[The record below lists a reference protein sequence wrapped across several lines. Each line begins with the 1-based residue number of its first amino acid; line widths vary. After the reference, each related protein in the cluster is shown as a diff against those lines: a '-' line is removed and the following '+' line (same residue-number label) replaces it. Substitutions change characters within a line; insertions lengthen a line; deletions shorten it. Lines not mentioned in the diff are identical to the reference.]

1 VDSRAC
7 NDVLN
12 EHLGLAN
19 YSPTLLVVERHP
31 ATLPSTS
38 RSTALVLLDR
48 ICRSPQV
55 AGISSRPIADSP
67 RQMQS
72 CQQALGSLQNASP
85 SQVARAEGTARR
97 QRVGLVS
104 IFLRSDPSSAA
115 AERYVTYLRHMAPI
129 PGYTLLV
136 GGQTAGQMDFDSYL
150 YSRFPLIVLFVL
162 VTIYVV
168 LLVAFRSALLPLKA
182 VLMNVFSILAAY
194 GVVVFAFQDGHL
206 SGVLGF
212 TPVGNVDSIVPV
224 FLFCVLFGISTDYEV
239 FLLSRVQEE
248 YLRTGRNEES
258 VAAGLEVTGRIITSA
273 ALVMMTVFGAFAFA
287 RLVVIKEI
295 GLGLA
300 LAVLVDA
307 TLIRALLVP
316 ATMRLLGRWN
326 WWLPLRGFP
335 EAAQPESVVRAGK
348 TPAAR

>member
-1 VDSRAC
+1 
-7 NDVLN
+7 
-12 EHLGLAN
+12 
-19 YSPTLLVVERHP
+19 
-31 ATLPSTS
+31 
-38 RSTALVLLDR
+38 
-48 ICRSPQV
+48 
-55 AGISSRPIADSP
+55 
-67 RQMQS
+67 
-72 CQQALGSLQNASP
+72 
-85 SQVARAEGTARR
+85 
-97 QRVGLVS
+97 
-104 IFLRSDPSSAA
+104 
-115 AERYVTYLRHMAPI
+115 
-129 PGYTLLV
+129 
-136 GGQTAGQMDFDSYL
+136 MDFDSYL

-224 FLFCVLFGISTDYEV
+224 FLFGVLFGISTDYEV

-335 EAAQPESVVRAGK
+335 EAAQPEAVVRAGK